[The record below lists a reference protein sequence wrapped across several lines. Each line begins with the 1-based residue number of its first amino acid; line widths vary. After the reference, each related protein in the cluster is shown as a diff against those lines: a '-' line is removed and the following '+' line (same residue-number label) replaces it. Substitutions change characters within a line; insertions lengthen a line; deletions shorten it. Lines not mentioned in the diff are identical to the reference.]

1 MIFNTTYI
9 RIMDYWFYCIAKL
22 DAMPA
27 YVYVYSKYVSIWII
41 IIVFWMHIFRPIPIL
56 RKICFDVGHALEK
69 KNLENNH

>member
-27 YVYVYSKYVSIWII
+27 YVYVYSKYVEGDAQNL
-41 IIVFWMHIFRPIPIL
+41 RLGYIL
-56 RKICFDVGHALEK
+56 
-69 KNLENNH
+69 